1 MLPWNASPDDTL
13 FSLLDATV
21 TGARIRFELP
31 HRAVDIGRARG
42 ADGQPDLIVRVTDP
56 EFSRRILTS
65 GNLGMGES
73 YMDEG
78 WTMTRGTLED
88 LLTTLALAKVDE
100 KLLEHPQVLLRTAA
114 MRIEHRFRSN
124 RDKIHQHYDIGED
137 LYRIFLDETLAYT
150 CPYEK
155 SPDETLQQIQENKF
169 DRVCQKLQLKPGDRL
184 LDIGCGF
191 GGLMIYAAQHYG
203 VKAHGVTLSSS
214 QMEGGQKRVRAL
226 GLEDRVSFELL
237 DYRHARGTYDKV
249 VSVGMA
255 EHLYESQHAEYFQK
269 IRELLNE
276 DGIGLV
282 HTMAC
287 ITDRNVN
294 DPFTQRYYFP
304 GSTHPRLSSL
314 VAQLER
320 QKMAVLDVENI
331 GAHYVSATTKWLANF
346 RAGRDRIDTTKYDAR
361 FLRSFEYFLCLY
373 VAGSAGRV
381 AAVFQVLFTRN
392 YHRNLL
398 KIRV

>member
-1 MLPWNASPDDTL
+1 MLSWNNNADDTL
-13 FSLLDATV
+13 FALLDAAV
-21 TGARIRFELP
+21 TTARIRFKLP
-31 HRAVDIGRARG
+31 ARTVDVGRGAR
-42 ADGQPDLIVRVTDP
+42 ADGQPDMVVHVTDP

-65 GNLGMGES
+65 GNLGLGES

-78 WTMTRGTLED
+78 WTMEEGSVEG
-88 LLTTLALAKVDE
+88 LLTALALAKADE
-100 KLLEHPQVLLRTAA
+100 KLLEHPAVLLRTAA
-114 MRIEHRFRSN
+114 MRVEHRFRSN

-150 CPYEK
+150 CPYQK

-169 DRVCQKLQLKPGDRL
+169 DRICRKLQLKPGDRL

-191 GGLMIYAAQHYG
+191 GGLMIYAAQNYG

-214 QMEGGQKRVRAL
+214 QMDGGQKRVRAL

-255 EHLYESQHAEYFQK
+255 EHLYESQHAEYFKK
-269 IRELLNE
+269 IRELLSE

-287 ITDRNVN
+287 TSDRNVN

-314 VAQLER
+314 IAQLER
-320 QKMAVLDVENI
+320 QKMAVMDVENI
-331 GAHYVSATTKWLANF
+331 GAHYVTATTKWLANF
-346 RAGRDRIDTTKYDAR
+346 RAGQDRIDRTKYDAR

-373 VAGSAGRV
+373 VAGSDAYVG
-381 AAVFQVLFTRN
+381 AVFQVLFTRN
-392 YHRNLL
+392 YRRNLPR
-398 KIRV
+398 IRV